1 MRIIL
6 DETAEDRRARM
17 VQNGRLPANPEP
29 GRKRRMRSKLERRQ
43 VVEETMRPGAPS
55 VAVIA
60 RAHGVNANQ
69 VFNWRKLYHAGRLNE
84 KVQASELLPVRIS
97 ENSHPEYPEVG
108 RLTIAPVV
116 AGMIQIELG
125 RVRVR
130 VEGAAD
136 PATLRTIL
144 EQLSR

>member
-1 MRIIL
+1 
-6 DETAEDRRARM
+6 M
-17 VQNGRLPANPEP
+17 VQNGGPPANPEP
-29 GRKRRMRSKLERRQ
+29 GRKRRMRSKLERRE

-69 VFNWRKLYHAGRLNE
+69 VFSWRKLYHAGRLND

-97 ENSHPEYPEVG
+97 EDSNPEYPGVG
-108 RLTIAPVV
+108 RLTIATVV
-116 AGMIQIELG
+116 AGTIHIEIG
-125 RVRVR
+125 RARMR
-130 VEGAAD
+130 VEGPVD

-144 EQLSR
+144 EQLDR

>member
-1 MRIIL
+1 
-6 DETAEDRRARM
+6 M
-17 VQNGRLPANPEP
+17 VHNGKLPENPEP
-29 GRKRRMRSKLERRQ
+29 VRKRRMRSKRERRQ

-69 VFNWRKLYHAGRLNE
+69 VFSWRKLYHAGRLND

-97 ENSHPEYPEVG
+97 EDSNPEYPGVG

-116 AGMIQIELG
+116 AGTIHIEIG
-125 RVRVR
+125 RARMR
-130 VEGAAD
+130 VEGPVD

-144 EQLSR
+144 EQLDR

>member
-1 MRIIL
+1 
-6 DETAEDRRARM
+6 M

-69 VFNWRKLYHAGRLNE
+69 VFNWRKLYHAGRLND
-84 KVQASELLPVRIS
+84 KVQASELLPVRIWDDS
-97 ENSHPEYPEVG
+97 NREYPGAG

-116 AGMIQIELG
+116 AGAIHIEIG
-125 RVRVR
+125 RARIR
-130 VEGAAD
+130 VEGPAD

-144 EQLSR
+144 EQLGR

>member
-1 MRIIL
+1 
-6 DETAEDRRARM
+6 M
-17 VQNGRLPANPEP
+17 VQNGRLPANPEE

-69 VFNWRKLYHAGRLNE
+69 VFNWRKLYHAGRLND
-84 KVQASELLPVRIS
+84 KVHATALLPVRIS
-97 ENSHPEYPEVG
+97 ENSHPECPGVG
-108 RLTIAPVV
+108 PLIIAPV
-116 AGMIQIELG
+116 ASGAIHIELG
-125 RVRVR
+125 RARIR
-130 VEGAAD
+130 VEGPVD

-144 EQLSR
+144 EQLGR

>member
-1 MRIIL
+1 MP
-6 DETAEDRRARM
+6 T
-17 VQNGRLPANPEP
+17 
-29 GRKRRMRSKLERRQ
+29 RSSTGASSITRDDSTIRS
-43 VVEETMRPGAPS
+43 RPGAPS

-69 VFNWRKLYHAGRLNE
+69 VFNWRKLYHAGRLND

-97 ENSHPEYPEVG
+97 EDSHPEYPGVG

-116 AGMIQIELG
+116 AGAIHIEIG
-125 RVRVR
+125 RTRIR
-130 VEGAAD
+130 VEGPVD

-144 EQLSR
+144 EQLGR

>member
-1 MRIIL
+1 
-6 DETAEDRRARM
+6 M

-29 GRKRRMRSKLERRQ
+29 GRRRRMRSKLERRG

-69 VFNWRKLYHAGRLNE
+69 VFNWRKLYHAGRLDD
-84 KVQASELLPVRIS
+84 KVHATELLPVRIS
-97 ENSHPEYPEVG
+97 ENSRPEYLSVEQPA
-108 RLTIAPVV
+108 IAPV
-116 AGMIQIELG
+116 ASGAIHIELG
-125 RVRVR
+125 RARVR
-130 VEGAAD
+130 VEGPVD

-144 EQLSR
+144 EQLGR